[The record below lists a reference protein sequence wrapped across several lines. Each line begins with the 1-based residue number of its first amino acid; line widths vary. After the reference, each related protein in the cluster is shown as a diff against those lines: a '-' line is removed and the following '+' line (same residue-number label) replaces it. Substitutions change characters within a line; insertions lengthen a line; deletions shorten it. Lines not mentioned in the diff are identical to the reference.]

1 LATSEKLYQAHLAPE
16 DDQRRVVLYVNRQK
30 GIETLFNPRSIA
42 VVGASSTKGKLGN
55 DVMRN
60 LIDSGFEGR
69 IYPINPKAGEILGH
83 KAFRS
88 VRDIAGDVDVAV
100 IVIPAKFVLPVVEEC
115 GEKGAKAL
123 VIITAGFKEI
133 GHEGQEAE
141 KEIVDLAEKYGMVVQ
156 GPNCLGIVNTHA
168 PYNAS
173 FSAGTPKK
181 GTIAFA
187 SQSGALMTGILDW
200 SLMEK
205 IGFSKFVSLGN
216 KAHLDEA
223 DFIEAFGNDPDST
236 FILLYIESV
245 VDGRKF
251 MDACR
256 NVVPHKPIFVVKSG
270 VSAAGARAASS
281 HTGSLAGSD
290 TAYDV
295 AFKQCGVSR
304 AVDMAALFDVA
315 SVYDDMHLPAGNR
328 VAIVTNAGG
337 PGILTTDACEASGL
351 EIAPLSSV
359 TVEHLKANLPDAAA
373 VYNPIDALGT
383 AQPEDYALCVEAA
396 LRDENVDSVLVLLTP
411 QAMTKETETAQVL
424 VESHMKYPDKPLIAV
439 FMGGNS
445 MVYPRIVLTEG
456 RIPVFDFPERAVHA
470 LAELYKYTVHRDSLK
485 DEAIPK
491 FNPNKEKVK
500 EIIEK
505 VRKDGR
511 RVLLGSEAHEIA
523 EAYGIRV
530 ARIRLATSSEEAK
543 QHAEELGYPVVLKIA
558 SPDIVHKSDVGGI
571 RVGLESPEEVE
582 EAFLQ
587 ILDSAKKH
595 MPKAIVY
602 GIDVQEMAEKGKELI
617 IGCSRD
623 VQFGPLIM
631 FGAGGIF
638 VNYLKDI
645 SFKLAPM
652 TRTDAHELIEETKMG
667 LLLKGVRGEP
677 PSDIAA
683 VEDTILRISQMV
695 TDFGEIVELDINPA
709 FAYEKGKGISAVDV
723 KMTIGG

>member
-1 LATSEKLYQAHLAPE
+1 M
-16 DDQRRVVLYVNRQK
+16 
-30 GIETLFNPRSIA
+30 FNPRSVA
-42 VVGASSTKGKLGN
+42 VIGASATKGKLGN

-60 LIDSGFEGR
+60 LIGSGFEGR

-83 KAFRS
+83 RAYRS
-88 VRDIAGDVDVAV
+88 VKEIAGNVDVAV
-100 IVIPAKFVLPVVEEC
+100 IVIPAKYVLPIVEQC
-115 GEKGAKAL
+115 GEKGVKAL

-133 GHEGQEAE
+133 GHEGQAAE
-141 KEIVDLAEKYGMVVQ
+141 KKIVELAEQYGMVVQ
-156 GPNCLGIVNTHA
+156 GPNCLGFINTHA

-173 FSAGTPKK
+173 FSAGTPMK

-251 MDACR
+251 MKACR
-256 NVVPHKPIFVVKSG
+256 KVVPQKPIFVVKSG
-270 VSAAGARAASS
+270 VSEAGARAASS

-295 AFKQCGVSR
+295 AFKQSGVSR
-304 AVDMAALFDVA
+304 AVNMAALFDVA

-337 PGILTTDACEASGL
+337 PGILTTDACEANDL
-351 EIAPLSSV
+351 VIAHLTSE
-359 TVEHLKANLPDAAA
+359 TIDHLKKNLPDAAA

-396 LRDENVDSVLVLLTP
+396 LRDENVDSVIVLLTP
-411 QAMTKETETAQVL
+411 QAMTRETETAQVL
-424 VESHMKYPDKPLIAV
+424 VKSRKKYPDKPLIAV

-456 RIPVFDFPERAVHA
+456 KIPVFDFPERAVHA
-470 LAELYKYTVHRDSLK
+470 LAELYKYTVRRDSVK
-485 DEAIPK
+485 DETVPK
-491 FNPNKEKVK
+491 FNSNKEKV
-500 EIIEK
+500 EDIIK
-505 VRKDGR
+505 SVYNDGR

-530 ARIRLATSSEEAK
+530 ASIRLATSSEEAK
-543 QHAEELGYPVVLKIA
+543 EHAEELGYPVVLKIA
-558 SPDIVHKSDVGGI
+558 SPDIIHKSDVGGI
-571 RVGLESPEEVE
+571 KVGLETPEEVE
-582 EAFLQ
+582 EAFLH
-587 ILDSAKKH
+587 ILDSVKKH
-595 MPKAIVY
+595 MPKAIIY
-602 GIDVQEMAEKGKELI
+602 GVDVQEMAEKGKELI

-645 SFKLAPM
+645 CFRLAPM
-652 TRTDAHELIEETKMG
+652 TRGDAHELIHETKIGM
-667 LLLKGVRGEP
+667 LLEGVRGEP

-683 VEDTILRISQMV
+683 IEDTILRISQLV
-695 TDFGEIVELDINPA
+695 TDFEEIVELDINPA

-723 KMTIGG
+723 KITIGG

>member
-1 LATSEKLYQAHLAPE
+1 M
-16 DDQRRVVLYVNRQK
+16 NRQK
-30 GIETLFNPRSIA
+30 GIESLFNPRSIA
-42 VVGASSTKGKLGN
+42 VIGASETKGKLGN

-60 LIDSGFEGR
+60 LIESGFKGR

-83 KAFRS
+83 KVYRT
-88 VRDIAGDVDVAV
+88 VKEVAGTIDVAV
-100 IVIPAKFVLPVVEEC
+100 IVIPAQFVIKAVEEC
-115 GEKGAKAL
+115 GERGVKAL

-133 GHEGQEAE
+133 GHEGQELE
-141 KEIVDLAEKYGMVVQ
+141 KVLVTLAEKYEMVIQ
-156 GPNCLGIVNTHA
+156 GPNCLGIINTSA

-173 FSAGTPKK
+173 FSSGTPRK

-216 KAHLDEA
+216 KAHLDES
-223 DFIEAFGNDPDST
+223 DFVEAFGKDPDST

-251 MDACR
+251 MDVCR
-256 NVVPHKPIFVVKSG
+256 KVVKNKPIFVVKSG
-270 VSAAGARAASS
+270 VSTAGARAASS

-295 AFKQCGVSR
+295 AFKQSGVRR
-304 AVDMAALFDVA
+304 ASDMAALFDVA
-315 SVYDDMHLPAGNR
+315 SVYDDMHLPSGNR

-351 EIAPLSSV
+351 QIASLSPY
-359 TVEHLKANLPDAAA
+359 TVDHLKENLPPAAA

-383 AQPEDYALCVEAA
+383 AQPEDYSLCIETA

-411 QAMTKETETAQVL
+411 QAMTKQTETAQVI
-424 VESHMKYPDKPLIAV
+424 VDARGKYPNKPLIAV

-456 RIPVFDFPERAVHA
+456 HIPVFDFPERAVHA
-470 LAELYKYTVHRDSLK
+470 LAELYKYTVSRDSLV
-485 DEAIPK
+485 DESIPK
-491 FNPNKEKVK
+491 FKADRKKVEK
-500 EIIEK
+500 IISD
-505 VRKDGR
+505 VRKDKR
-511 RVLLGSEAHEIA
+511 RVLLGSEAHAIA
-523 EAYGIRV
+523 EAYGIPV

-543 QHAEELGYPVVLKIA
+543 ALAEDMGYPVVLKIA
-558 SPDIVHKSDVGGI
+558 SPDIVHKSDIGGI
-571 RVGLESPEEVE
+571 RVGLQTPEDVE
-582 EAFLQ
+582 AAFLQ
-587 ILDSAKKH
+587 ILDNARSKL
-595 MPKAIVY
+595 PKAVIY
-602 GIDVQEMAEKGKELI
+602 GVDVQEMAEKGKELI

-645 SFKLAPM
+645 AFRLAPM
-652 TRTDAHELIEETKMG
+652 TRSDAHDLIMETKMG
-667 LLLKGVRGEP
+667 TLLKGVRGEI
-677 PSDIAA
+677 PSDVSAI
-683 VEDTILRISQMV
+683 EDAILKISQLV
-695 TDFGEIVELDINPA
+695 TDFPGIVELDINPA
-709 FAYEKGKGISAVDV
+709 FAYDKGKGVSAVDV
-723 KMTIGG
+723 KITIGGL

>member
-1 LATSEKLYQAHLAPE
+1 M
-16 DDQRRVVLYVNRQK
+16 DRQK
-30 GIETLFNPRSIA
+30 GIDVLFHPRSIA
-42 VVGASSTKGKLGN
+42 VIGASSTKGKLGN

-60 LIDSGFEGR
+60 LIDSGYERR
-69 IYPINPKAGEILGH
+69 IYPINPKADEILGY
-83 KAFRS
+83 KSFRS
-88 VRDIAGDVDVAV
+88 VKDVPSDVDVAV
-100 IVIPAKFVLPVVEEC
+100 IVIPAKFVLKAVEEC
-115 GEKGAKAL
+115 GEKGVKAL

-133 GHEGQEAE
+133 GHDGQEAE
-141 KEIVDLAEKYGMVVQ
+141 KQLVELAEKYDMVIQ
-156 GPNCLGIVNTHA
+156 GPNCLGIINTSA

-173 FSAGTPKK
+173 FSAGTPAK

-223 DFIEAFGNDPDST
+223 DFIEAFGTDPDST
-236 FILLYIESV
+236 FLLLYLESV
-245 VDGRKF
+245 VNGTKF
-251 MDACR
+251 MEACKK
-256 NVVPHKPIFVVKSG
+256 VIPHKPIFIVKSG

-295 AFKQCGVSR
+295 AFKQCGVRR
-304 AVDMAALFDVA
+304 ANDMAALFDVA

-337 PGILTTDACEASGL
+337 PGILTTDACESSDL
-351 EIAPLSSV
+351 QIAQLSSQ
-359 TVEHLKANLPDAAA
+359 TIEYLHEILPPAAA

-383 AQPEDYALCVEAA
+383 AQPEDYALCIEAA
-396 LRDENVDSVLVLLTP
+396 LRDENVDSVIVLLTP
-411 QAMTKETETAQVL
+411 QAMTKETETAQVI
-424 VESHMKYPDKPLIAV
+424 VEAHRKYPDKPVVAV

-470 LAELYKYTVHRDSLK
+470 IAELYKYTLSRDSLR
-485 DEAIPK
+485 DESIPK
-491 FNPNKEKVK
+491 FKADKKKVDQ
-500 EIIEK
+500 IIAD
-505 VRKDGR
+505 VLKDDR
-511 RVLLGSEAHEIA
+511 RVLLGSEAHAIA
-523 EAYGIRV
+523 EAYGIPV

-543 QHAEELGYPVVLKIA
+543 KLADELGYPVVLKIA
-558 SPDIVHKSDVGGI
+558 SPDIVHKSDIGGI
-571 RVGLESPEEVE
+571 RVGLSTPEEVE

-587 ILDSAKKH
+587 ILDNAKSH
-595 MPKAIVY
+595 MPKAIIY
-602 GIDVQEMAEKGKELI
+602 GVDVQEMVDQGKELI

-645 SFKLAPM
+645 AFRLAPM
-652 TRTDAHELIEETKMG
+652 TRSDAGDLIMETKMG
-667 LLLKGVRGEP
+667 TLLKGVRGEA
-677 PSDIAA
+677 PSDVAA
-683 VEDTILRISQMV
+683 IEDTILKISQLV
-695 TDFGEIVELDINPA
+695 TDFEDIVELDINPA
-709 FAYEKGKGISAVDV
+709 FAYDKGKGVSAVDV
-723 KMTIGG
+723 KITING

>member
-1 LATSEKLYQAHLAPE
+1 M
-16 DDQRRVVLYVNRQK
+16 
-30 GIETLFNPRSIA
+30 I
-42 VVGASSTKGKLGN
+42 GASTTKGKLGN

-60 LIDSGFEGR
+60 LIDSGYERR
-69 IYPINPKAGEILGH
+69 IYPINPKADEILDY
-83 KAFRS
+83 KAYRS
-88 VRDIAGDVDVAV
+88 VKDVPSDVDVAV
-100 IVIPAKFVLPVVEEC
+100 IVIPAKYVLEAVREC
-115 GEKGAKAL
+115 GEKGVKAL
-123 VIITAGFKEI
+123 VIISAGFKEI
-133 GHEGQEAE
+133 GHDGQEAE
-141 KEIVDLAEKYGMVVQ
+141 KQLVELAEKYKMVIQ
-156 GPNCLGIVNTHA
+156 GPNCLGIINTSE

-173 FSAGTPKK
+173 FSSGTPAK

-223 DFIEAFGNDPDST
+223 DFIEAFGRDPDST
-236 FILLYIESV
+236 FLLLYIESV
-245 VDGRKF
+245 VNGRKF
-251 MDACR
+251 MDACKQ
-256 NVVPHKPIFVVKSG
+256 VVSHKPIFIVKSG

-290 TAYDV
+290 IAYDV
-295 AFKQCGVSR
+295 AFKQCGVRR
-304 AVDMAALFDVA
+304 ANDMAALFDVA
-315 SVYDDMHLPAGNR
+315 SVFDDMYLPAGNR

-337 PGILTTDACEASGL
+337 PGILTTDACETSGL
-351 EIAPLSSV
+351 QIAQLASE
-359 TVEHLKANLPDAAA
+359 TVELLRENLPPAAA

-383 AQPEDYALCVEAA
+383 AQPEDYALCIESS
-396 LRDENVDSVLVLLTP
+396 LKDENVDSVLVLLTP
-411 QAMTKETETAQVL
+411 QAMTKETESAQV
-424 VESHMKYPDKPLIAV
+424 VVDAHRKYPNKPLIAV

-456 RIPVFDFPERAVHA
+456 GIPVFDFPERAVHA
-470 LAELYKYTVHRDSLK
+470 LAELYKYTVSRDSLK
-485 DEAIPK
+485 DESIPK
-491 FNPNKEKVK
+491 FKVDK
-500 EIIEK
+500 KKVEQIINY

-511 RVLLGSEAHEIA
+511 RVLLGNEAHAIA
-523 EAYGIRV
+523 EAYDIPV

-543 QHAEELGYPVVLKIA
+543 KMAEELGYPVVLKIA

-571 RVGLESPEEVE
+571 RVGLQTADEVE

-587 ILDSAKKH
+587 ILDNIKTR
-595 MPKAIVY
+595 MPKAIIY
-602 GIDVQEMAEKGKELI
+602 GIDVQEMVDTGKELI

-645 SFKLAPM
+645 AFRLAPM
-652 TRTDAHELIEETKMG
+652 TRSDASEQIMETKIG
-667 LLLKGVRGEP
+667 TILKGVRGEL

-683 VEDTILRISQMV
+683 IEDTILKISQLV
-695 TDFGEIVELDINPA
+695 TDFDDIVELDINPA
-709 FAYEKGKGISAVDV
+709 FAYDKGKGISAVDV
-723 KMTIGG
+723 KITISG

>member
-1 LATSEKLYQAHLAPE
+1 M
-16 DDQRRVVLYVNRQK
+16 DRQK
-30 GIETLFNPRSIA
+30 GIDVLFNPRTIA
-42 VVGASSTKGKLGN
+42 VIGASETRGKLGN

-60 LIDSGFEGR
+60 LIESGYEGR
-69 IYPINPKAGEILGH
+69 IYPINPKSSDILGH
-83 KAFRS
+83 RAYRS
-88 VRDIAGDVDVAV
+88 IIDIASTIDVAV
-100 IVIPAKFVLPVVEEC
+100 IVIPAKFVLKAVEEC
-115 GEKGAKAL
+115 GEKGVKAL

-133 GHEGQEAE
+133 GHEGQELE
-141 KEIVDLAEKYGMVVQ
+141 KKLVDLAEKYEMVIQ
-156 GPNCLGIVNTHA
+156 GPNCLGIINTSS

-173 FSAGTPKK
+173 FSSGTPSK

-216 KAHLDEA
+216 KAHLNEA
-223 DFIEAFGNDPDST
+223 DFIEAFGRDPDST

-245 VDGRKF
+245 VDGHKF
-251 MDACR
+251 MEACR
-256 NVVPHKPIFVVKSG
+256 KVIPQKPIFVVKSG

-295 AFKQCGVSR
+295 AFKQSGVRR
-304 AVDMAALFDVA
+304 ANDMAALFDIA
-315 SVYDDMHLPAGNR
+315 SVFDDMYLPSGNR

-351 EIAPLSSV
+351 DIAQLSSQ
-359 TVEHLKANLPDAAA
+359 TIEFLKENLPPAAA

-383 AQPEDYALCVEAA
+383 AQPEDYGLCIEAA

-411 QAMTKETETAQVL
+411 QAMTKETETAQVI
-424 VESHMKYPDKPLIAV
+424 VDAHTKYPDKPLIAV

-456 RIPVFDFPERAVHA
+456 HIPVFDFPERAVHA
-470 LAELYKYTVHRDSLK
+470 LAELYKYTVSRDSLR
-485 DEAIPK
+485 DESIPK
-491 FNPNKEKVK
+491 FKADKKKVEK
-500 EIIEK
+500 IISD
-505 VRKDGR
+505 VRKDNR
-511 RVLLGSEAHEIA
+511 RVLLGNEAHAIA
-523 EAYGIRV
+523 EAYDIPV
-530 ARIRLATSSEEAK
+530 AKIRLATSSEEAK
-543 QHAEELGYPVVLKIA
+543 NLAEELGYPVVLKIA
-558 SPDIVHKSDVGGI
+558 SPDIVHKSDIGGI
-571 RVGLESPEEVE
+571 KVGLKTPEEVE
-582 EAFLQ
+582 AAFLQ
-587 ILDSAKKH
+587 ILDNAKKH
-595 MPKAIVY
+595 MPKAIIY
-602 GIDVQEMAEKGKELI
+602 GVDIQEMAETGKELI

-652 TRTDAHELIEETKMG
+652 TRTDANELIMETKIG
-667 LLLKGVRGEP
+667 TLLKGVRGEL
-677 PSDIAA
+677 PSDVIAI
-683 VEDTILRISQMV
+683 EDTILKISQLV
-695 TDFGEIVELDINPA
+695 TDFEEIVELDINPA
-709 FAYEKGKGISAVDV
+709 FAYDKGKGVSAVDV
-723 KMTIGG
+723 KITIGG

>member
-1 LATSEKLYQAHLAPE
+1 M
-16 DDQRRVVLYVNRQK
+16 DRQK
-30 GIETLFNPRSIA
+30 GIDVLFHPRSIA
-42 VVGASSTKGKLGN
+42 VIGASTTKGKLGN

-60 LIDSGFEGR
+60 LIDSGYERR
-69 IYPINPKAGEILGH
+69 IYPINPKADEILDY
-83 KAFRS
+83 KAYRS
-88 VRDIAGDVDVAV
+88 VKDVPSDVDVAV
-100 IVIPAKFVLPVVEEC
+100 IVIPAKYVLEAVREC
-115 GEKGAKAL
+115 GEKGVKAL
-123 VIITAGFKEI
+123 VIISAGFKEI
-133 GHEGQEAE
+133 GHDGQEAE
-141 KEIVDLAEKYGMVVQ
+141 KQLVELAEKYKMVIQ
-156 GPNCLGIVNTHA
+156 GPNCLGIINTSE

-173 FSAGTPKK
+173 FSSGTPAK

-223 DFIEAFGNDPDST
+223 DFIEAFGRDPDST
-236 FILLYIESV
+236 FLLLYIESV
-245 VDGRKF
+245 VNGRKF
-251 MDACR
+251 MDACKQ
-256 NVVPHKPIFVVKSG
+256 VVSHKPIFIVKSG

-290 TAYDV
+290 IAYDV
-295 AFKQCGVSR
+295 AFKQCGVRR
-304 AVDMAALFDVA
+304 ANDMAALFDVA
-315 SVYDDMHLPAGNR
+315 SVFDDMYLPAGNR

-337 PGILTTDACEASGL
+337 PGILTTDACETSGL
-351 EIAPLSSV
+351 QIAQLASE
-359 TVEHLKANLPDAAA
+359 TVELLRENLPPAAA

-383 AQPEDYALCVEAA
+383 AQPEDYALCIESS
-396 LRDENVDSVLVLLTP
+396 LKDENVDSVLVLLTP
-411 QAMTKETETAQVL
+411 QAMTKETESAQV
-424 VESHMKYPDKPLIAV
+424 VVDAHRKYPNKPLIAV

-456 RIPVFDFPERAVHA
+456 GIPVFDFPERAVHA
-470 LAELYKYTVHRDSLK
+470 LAELYKYTVSRDSLK
-485 DEAIPK
+485 DESIPK
-491 FNPNKEKVK
+491 FKVDK
-500 EIIEK
+500 KKVEQIINY

-511 RVLLGSEAHEIA
+511 RVLLGNEAHAIA
-523 EAYGIRV
+523 EAYDIPV

-543 QHAEELGYPVVLKIA
+543 KMAEELGYPVVLKIA

-571 RVGLESPEEVE
+571 RVGLQTADEVE

-587 ILDSAKKH
+587 ILDNIKTR
-595 MPKAIVY
+595 MPKAIIY
-602 GIDVQEMAEKGKELI
+602 GIDVQEMVDTGKELI

-645 SFKLAPM
+645 AFRLAPM
-652 TRTDAHELIEETKMG
+652 TRSDASEQIMETKIG
-667 LLLKGVRGEP
+667 TILKGVRGEL

-683 VEDTILRISQMV
+683 IEDTILKISQLV
-695 TDFGEIVELDINPA
+695 TDFDDIVELDINPA
-709 FAYEKGKGISAVDV
+709 FAYDKGKGISAVDV
-723 KMTIGG
+723 KITISG

>member
-1 LATSEKLYQAHLAPE
+1 M
-16 DDQRRVVLYVNRQK
+16 DRQK
-30 GIETLFNPRSIA
+30 GIEALFKPRSIA

-69 IYPINPKAGEILGH
+69 IYPINPKGGEILGQ
-83 KAFRS
+83 KAYRS
-88 VRDIAGDVDVAV
+88 VTDIAGDVDVAV
-100 IVIPAKFVLPVVEEC
+100 IVIPARFVLPVVEEC
-115 GEKGAKAL
+115 GEKGVKAL

-141 KEIVDLAEKYGMVVQ
+141 KKLVEMAEKYDMVIQ
-156 GPNCLGIVNTHA
+156 GPNCLGIINTHA

-173 FSAGTPKK
+173 FSAGTPKQ

-223 DFIEAFGNDPDST
+223 DFIDAFGNDPDST

-245 VDGRKF
+245 VDGKKF

-256 NVVPHKPIFVVKSG
+256 RVVPHKPIFVVKSG
-270 VSAAGARAASS
+270 VSEAGARAASS

-295 AFKQCGVSR
+295 AFKQSGVSR

-315 SVYDDMHLPAGNR
+315 SVYDDMNLPAGNR

-337 PGILTTDACEASGL
+337 PGILTTDACEANGL
-351 EIAPLSSV
+351 EIAQLSNE
-359 TVEHLKANLPDAAA
+359 TVEHLKKNLPPAAA
-373 VYNPIDALGT
+373 VYNPVDALGT

-396 LRDENVDSVLVLLTP
+396 LRDDNVDSVLVLLTP
-411 QAMTKETETAQVL
+411 QAMTKETDTARVL
-424 VESHMKYPDKPLIAV
+424 VESRQKYPDKPLIAV

-456 RIPVFDFPERAVHA
+456 KIPVFDFPERAVHA
-470 LAELYKYTVHRDSLK
+470 LAELYKYTLHRDTLK

-491 FNPNKEKVK
+491 FNPNKKKVK
-500 EIIEK
+500 EVIDR

-523 EAYGIRV
+523 EAYGIKV

-571 RVGLESPEEVE
+571 KVGLKTPEEVE
-582 EAFLQ
+582 EGFLQ

-602 GIDVQEMAEKGKELI
+602 GVDVQEMAEKGKELI

-645 SFKLAPM
+645 SFRLAPM
-652 TRTDAHELIEETKMG
+652 TRTDAQELIDETKIG
-667 LLLKGVRGEP
+667 SLLKGVRGEA
-677 PSDIAA
+677 PSDITAI
-683 VEDTILRISQMV
+683 EDTILRISQMV
-695 TDFGEIVELDINPA
+695 TDFEEIVELDINPA
-709 FAYEKGKGISAVDV
+709 FAYEKDRGISAVDV
-723 KMTIGG
+723 KITIGG